1 MKFLSVV
8 ASLAAMAA
16 SASAWQVQG
25 YHGEFCKDSTLVYQ
39 MMNSYE
45 TGCYNMDLG
54 TGYKV
59 FGFSPNFDDSTYY
72 IMAYSALDCTG
83 DGTHYLDLMRGD
95 SESYCAKSDWNLL
108 SYKVMSV

>member
-39 MMNSYE
+39 MMNSQE

-59 FGFSPNFDDSTYY
+59 FGFSPNFDDSNFY
-72 IMAYSALDCTG
+72 IIGYSALDCVG
-83 DGTHYLDLMRGD
+83 DGTHRPDLMRGD
-95 SESYCAKSDWNLL
+95 SESYCAKSDWNIM
-108 SYKVMSV
+108 SYEVISV

>member
-1 MKFLSVV
+1 MKFLSIV

-25 YHGEFCKDSTLVYQ
+25 FHGDQCKASTLVYE
-39 MMNSYE
+39 MMNSDE

-59 FGFSPNFDDSTYY
+59 FGFQPNFDDTVYT
-72 IMAYSALDCTG
+72 IMAYSALDCEG
-83 DGTHYLDLMRGD
+83 DGTNYESLMRGNL
-95 SESYCAKSDWNLL
+95 ETYCADSSWNLL
-108 SYKVMSV
+108 SYRVSAV